1 MCKKGRGAI
10 APCGAMQDALR
21 VVETSTGDFS
31 PLETRAVKNTAA
43 VSHLVTL
50 TPAVIQQATQ
60 LGFHSEQEVH
70 SPE

>member
-10 APCGAMQDALR
+10 APRGAMLDALH

-43 VSHLVTL
+43 VSQLVTL
-50 TPAVIQQATQ
+50 RVAVIKQATDWV
-60 LGFHSEQEVH
+60 FTACKEKE
-70 SPE
+70 P